1 MKHPFMIN
9 TWQTRKREFLKFI
22 KNIYQKTA
30 AKLIP
35 NGEELAGFPLRLG
48 RRQGCHFCPFLPRLY
63 WTLALKEE
71 KEITIISDQIIF
83 GPGM

>member
-35 NGEELAGFPLRLG
+35 NGEELAAFPLRLG

-71 KEITIISDQIIF
+71 KEIILITDQIIF